1 LFLRFRRQITV
12 AIAFAVP
19 LVVLLATVRTSVGFW
34 DTADLQTVAWIAG
47 IPYPTGF
54 PLYVVIGWIWT
65 HALPIA
71 SVAARL
77 NALSAV
83 AIAVGAAT
91 VCAIALMLDVTAI
104 LAVLA
109 GWTFALAA
117 PVWIRGTYAD
127 VHPVG
132 FAVAFV
138 ALALAVRWVVTG
150 DPRAR
155 TAAIL
160 VAAVAVGIDNTTVL
174 ILAGVVVVG
183 LGRRLPVRSTAVAF
197 AGAVAIVCAA
207 YAWLPLRSAQVFAL
221 RLDPTLDLG
230 VPAGRP
236 FWDDHHPSSYD
247 GFIELVGG
255 TAWSPQSSLGRLATS
270 DAIGAAVQRYGPH
283 LTYDFPFGLS
293 YVALI
298 GGALVARRR
307 PLVAGGL
314 ALVGVVPALF
324 GASYPVEAD
333 PGRYAFALYAVTA
346 LGIAV
351 AADGAVR
358 LARGPLATPARYVVA
373 LALLALVG
381 FDLTHGGD
389 LWSQRGDIGAT
400 MLGDEV
406 TSFTRDG
413 AVVVTPW
420 NYATPLAYRAYVER
434 AFGTRIVL
442 CGNPADYDAEHYAA
456 WLRNREVV
464 IVTQGEPEVP
474 GFHTRLIAPGN
485 PSVYE
490 VVP

>member
-19 LVVLLATVRTSVGFW
+19 LVVLLSTVRTSVGFW

-54 PLYVVIGWIWT
+54 PLYVMIGWLWT

-77 NALSAV
+77 NALSAF
-83 AIAVGAAT
+83 AICVGAAS
-91 VCAIALMLDVTAI
+91 VCAIAVMLDVAAI
-104 LAVLA
+104 FAVLA

-132 FAVAFV
+132 FAVAFL
-138 ALALAVRWVVTG
+138 AIALAVRWVVSG
-150 DPRAR
+150 DGRAR

-160 VAAVAVGIDNTTVL
+160 IAAVAVGVDNTTVL
-174 ILAGVVVVG
+174 ILAGALVVG
-183 LGRRLPVRSTAVAF
+183 LGRRLPVRSTAAAF

-221 RLDPTLDLG
+221 RLDPTLALG

-247 GFIELVGG
+247 GFIALVGG
-255 TAWSPQSSLGRLATS
+255 TAWSPQSSIERLATS
-270 DAIGAAVQRYGPH
+270 DAVNAAVERYGKH
-283 LTYDFPFGLS
+283 VTYDFPYGLS
-293 YVALI
+293 YLALL

-314 ALVGVVPALF
+314 TLAAIVPALF

-333 PGRYAFALYAVTA
+333 PGRYVFALYAVTA

-351 AADGAVR
+351 AVDRIVR
-358 LARGPLATPARYVVA
+358 LARGGFQTPARYVVA

-381 FDLTHGGD
+381 FDLTHSGD
-389 LWSQRGDIGAT
+389 LWSQRGDISAT
-400 MLGDEV
+400 MLGEEV

-420 NYATPLAYRAYVER
+420 NYATPLAYRAYVEN

-442 CGNPADYDAEHYAA
+442 CGNPADYDATQYTT
-456 WLRNREVV
+456 WMRSREVV
-464 IVTQGEPEVP
+464 VVNDGEPQVP
-474 GFHTRLIAPGN
+474 GFHTRLLAPGN